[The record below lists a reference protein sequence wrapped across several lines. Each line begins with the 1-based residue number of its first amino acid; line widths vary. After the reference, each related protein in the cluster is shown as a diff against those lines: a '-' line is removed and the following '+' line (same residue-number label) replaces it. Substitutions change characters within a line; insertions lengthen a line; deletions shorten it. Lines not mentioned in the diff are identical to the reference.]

1 MKVKLVPNEKFY
13 IYGEESVINNLLI
26 EYIDKNLNN
35 ANNDYNI
42 FLIPVND
49 KNNSIIIN
57 TAELRDIYLDFKF
70 CEKDTI
76 FNFSFTFGS
85 EGYDI
90 FTNSNITN
98 LRRKIMRGDNK
109 LTFQTNKQFIFT
121 YSFYDDT
128 DESFVE
134 AYYNERSVFDELIID
149 EIVDKNN
156 KDNIIKIKFNPNY
169 KQSST
174 RYIIL
179 IAQKNNENTID
190 NFKNPCFIVDLL
202 NRKPQ
207 GVLSDVIYDIGENSL
222 IEAEVDISNI
232 LHDKNEYILNIISQE
247 LRFDKK
253 INFYEPKEFTLAG
266 KDHEDEDSGSSG
278 TDGTDKTEGT
288 KGSSLALAIVIPILS
303 VIIVGLVIFII
314 LIKRKGSSS
323 SDIESISSPLK

>member
-1 MKVKLVPNEKFY
+1 
-13 IYGEESVINNLLI
+13 
-26 EYIDKNLNN
+26 
-35 ANNDYNI
+35 
-42 FLIPVND
+42 
-49 KNNSIIIN
+49 
-57 TAELRDIYLDFKF
+57 
-70 CEKDTI
+70 
-76 FNFSFTFGS
+76 
-85 EGYDI
+85 
-90 FTNSNITN
+90 
-98 LRRKIMRGDNK
+98 MRGDNK